1 MKSIQQRLSIGLASV
16 LILVGLLL
24 AQTSLWLFDAG
35 LRRNLGSELQLDAD
49 NLLAALVR
57 TGDGI
62 TLDQTRLSPV
72 YERPF
77 SGRYFRIEFVPSDK
91 LSATSLRSRSAWDHV
106 LPLPDQPGLQAD
118 LADGPQTQTLL
129 VYRANYR
136 RFGQDL
142 AIIVARDYTP
152 VLQSFQQLR
161 WIGLGTGVIALVI
174 ILLLQRLIVRRALQ
188 PLDVVRRQVK
198 QLQQGQRTELDNQV
212 PEELAPLVQQIN
224 RLLQHTEDTL
234 KRSRNAL
241 GNVGHALKTPLAV
254 LFSINARTELQAHPD
269 IVDSMRTQLNNIRQR
284 LTRELSRA
292 RLAGDVLPGAHFHC
306 AEELPLLF
314 ATLQQIH
321 GRDLQLQWQ
330 TVPDDL
336 RLPWDREDL
345 LELLGNL
352 LDNACKWARGRVA
365 LRIEKTASNI
375 TLTVDDDGPGIAG
388 EQRAEVLS
396 RGTRLDEQVSGH
408 GLGLGIVR
416 DIVDHLAGELTLADS
431 PLGGLRVVI
440 SLPAPT

>member
-49 NLLAALVR
+49 NLLAALMR

-62 TLDQTRLSPV
+62 TLNQTRLSPV

-77 SGRYFRIEFVPSDK
+77 SGRYFRIEFLPLDD
-91 LSATSLRSRSAWDHV
+91 LANADLRSRSAWDHV
-106 LPLPDQPGLQAD
+106 LPLPDQAGLQAD
-118 LADGPQTQTLL
+118 LADGPQTQKLL

-136 RFGQDL
+136 RFGHDL

-161 WIGLGTGVIALVI
+161 WIGLGAGVIALVI

-321 GRDLQLQWQ
+321 GRDLQLHWQ

-365 LRIEKTASNI
+365 LSIEKTTSNI

>member
-49 NLLAALVR
+49 NLLAALMR

-62 TLDQTRLSPV
+62 TLNQARLSPV
-72 YERPF
+72 YQRPF
-77 SGRYFRIEFVPSDK
+77 SGRYFRIEFLPLDD
-91 LSATSLRSRSAWDHV
+91 LANADLRSRSAWDHV
-106 LPLPDQPGLQAD
+106 LPLPDQAGLQAD
-118 LADGPQTQTLL
+118 LADGPQTQKLL

-161 WIGLGTGVIALVI
+161 WIGLGAGVIALVI

-321 GRDLQLQWQ
+321 GRDLQLHWQ

-352 LDNACKWARGRVA
+352 LDNACKWATARVA
-365 LRIEKTASNI
+365 LHIEKTASNI

>member
-77 SGRYFRIEFVPSDK
+77 SGRYFRIEFLPLDD
-91 LSATSLRSRSAWDHV
+91 LANADLRSRSAWDHV
-106 LPLPDQPGLQAD
+106 LPLPDQAGLQAD
-118 LADGPQTQTLL
+118 LADGPQTQKLL

-136 RFGQDL
+136 RFGHDL

-161 WIGLGTGVIALVI
+161 WIGLGAGVIALVI

-321 GRDLQLQWQ
+321 GRDLQLHWQ

-352 LDNACKWARGRVA
+352 LDNACKWATARVA
-365 LRIEKTASNI
+365 LSIEKTTRNI
-375 TLTVDDDGPGIAG
+375 TITVDDDGPGIAG